1 MKVIL
6 TTLNSKYIHSS
17 LSIRY
22 LKSFSEDII
31 DTNIVEYTIN
41 QNNDYIAGDLYNKN
55 PDLIAFSCYIWN
67 IENILEICERLKI
80 VNSNIKI
87 LLGGPEVSYDGEDI
101 LKQNNFIDYIAY
113 GEGEETFKELL
124 ISLLNNDDL
133 DKINGLIYRNNNEI
147 IKTDIRKP
155 INNLDLIKSPYVGD
169 LKEYENKIIYYESS
183 RGCPFNCKFCLSST
197 FKGIRFFS
205 IERVKSDLKKLI
217 NAKVKQVKFVDR
229 TFNAD
234 KKYAMEIMQ
243 FIIDQNV
250 TDTNFHFEVTAHLLD
265 DEMLEF
271 LSKAPIGLFQFE
283 IGVQS
288 TNNKVLKEINRI
300 TDFDR
305 LSRVVR
311 KIKSFNN
318 IHQHLDLIAG
328 LPYEDYNSFK
338 KSFDDVYNLEPDKL
352 QLGFLKL
359 LKGSDIRLKL
369 KEYGYKFIDKPPY
382 EILENNYI
390 SYSEMLKLKAIEE
403 LVEKY
408 GNEKDFKESISFI
421 IKNYYNSPFEFYEAF
436 SKYWEIKEYDKISH
450 SKKSLYKILYEFY
463 IHNIGERIDI
473 FNELI
478 KFDYI
483 YNNISRIPEFI
494 KRIDTEC
501 LLKSRHDFLKQ
512 NENLS
517 KYLKRFIDESPK
529 KIINEVHFEKFK
541 FNILKL
547 KENDYNCENLLDFNE
562 TILLF
567 DYNKSK
573 LLIDKCNVFNVT
585 KEFNVLEE

>member
-67 IENILEICERLKI
+67 IESILEICERLKI

-101 LKQNNFIDYIAY
+101 LKRNNFIDYIAY

-133 DKINGLIYRNNNEI
+133 DKINGLIYRKNNEI

-217 NAKVKQVKFVDR
+217 DAKVKQVKFVDR

-265 DEMLEF
+265 NEILEF

-288 TNNKVLKEINRI
+288 TNDKVLKEINRI

-305 LSRVVR
+305 LSGVVN
-311 KIKSFNN
+311 KIKNFNN

-328 LPYEDYNSFK
+328 LPHEDYNSFK

-359 LKGSDIRLKL
+359 LKGSDIRLKQ

-382 EILENNYI
+382 EILENDYI

-421 IKNYYNSPFEFYEAF
+421 IKNYYNSPFEFYEIF
-436 SKYWEIKEYDKISH
+436 SKYWEMKDYDKISH

-463 IHNIGERIDI
+463 IHNISERIDI

-483 YNNISRIPEFI
+483 YNNNSRIPEFI
-494 KRIDTEC
+494 KRIDTEY

-512 NENLS
+512 NGNVS
-517 KYLKRFIDESPK
+517 KYLKRFINESPK

-547 KENDYNCENLLDFNE
+547 KEIDYNCENLLDFNE

-573 LLIDKCNVFNVT
+573 LIIDKCNVFNVT